1 MFIELWY
8 KIQST
13 EQLQFS
19 LYCSTAG
26 LHCSINITLS
36 FYSLPV
42 QPKYQYNEINEAF
55 PKSFLVMM
63 IVWFYHPKIFV
74 RLSSFKSEKNIH
86 CVNSVLR
93 TKNSRNSLKHLLKKK
108 EYINNHPIK
117 CLRSICLKLK
127 NGEKALHKIINIKEP

>member
-42 QPKYQYNEINEAF
+42 QPKYQNNEINEAF

-93 TKNSRNSLKHLLKKK
+93 TNNLTEFIKTSLK
-108 EYINNHPIK
+108 
-117 CLRSICLKLK
+117 
-127 NGEKALHKIINIKEP
+127 EKRIYQ